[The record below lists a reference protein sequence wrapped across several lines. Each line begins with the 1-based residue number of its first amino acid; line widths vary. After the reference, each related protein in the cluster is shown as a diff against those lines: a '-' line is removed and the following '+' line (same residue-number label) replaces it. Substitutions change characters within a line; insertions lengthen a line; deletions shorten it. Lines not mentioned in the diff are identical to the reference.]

1 MTPDEFAR
9 SLRDHARE
17 LRQAFAD
24 RWPRMMRREAIEHYR
39 DGFRQGGFTD
49 KSLERW
55 DVTRRQTVPF
65 NGAAGGYSPLNS
77 RTGDLMHSVDA
88 RPEPGAVTVFADS
101 PHAAYHNKGA
111 TTPVTKRMRAFFW
124 AMHAE
129 AKKRYGADN
138 PEAAFWRGMA
148 TTRKTSLR
156 LPRRTF
162 LAPSQTLNDKIAK
175 AIKAD
180 MARILNTPPN

>member
-1 MTPDEFAR
+1 MTPDEFSR

-17 LRQAFAD
+17 LREAFAS
-24 RWPRMMRREAIEHYR
+24 RWPRMMRREAIEHYC

-49 KSLERW
+49 KSLEKW
-55 DVTRRQTVPF
+55 DATRRQSVPF
-65 NGAAGGYSPLNS
+65 NGAAGAYSPLNS

-101 PHAAYHNKGA
+101 PHAAYHNSGA
-111 TTPVTKRMRAFFW
+111 TTTVTGRMRRFFW

-129 AKKRYGADN
+129 AKKRFGPDN

-148 TTRKTSLR
+148 TTRKTAIR
-156 LPRRTF
+156 LPRRKF
-162 LAPSQTLNDKIAK
+162 LAPSQALNAKIAE

-180 MARILNTPPN
+180 LARILNNTPS